1 MSPSNPAALGSWR
14 GLIPIFAA
22 CAVMGLQAG
31 AALPLVPLTLEREG
45 VDKLTI
51 GIVTAMWAIG
61 MLTFGTRIPRL
72 ASRFGAV
79 PVIVAAAVAGAIVN
93 TGYTL
98 TSGPIAWGILTF
110 LHGVVGG
117 VPWVVS
123 EIWLNTVVDESRRG
137 RVMGIYGMMVAIGL
151 ALGPLSLQ
159 VTGVYGP
166 VPFLVAALF
175 GLLVMVPLLPYW
187 RTAPRIRHSA
197 DSNFAAV
204 VRVAPLAMFAAFAC
218 GLGEQVAFSF
228 LPVYA
233 VGAGVSAQT
242 GTLWLSAFVI
252 GNVVFQWPIGW
263 MADRFDRRAVLAG
276 CALASTLLVGVLPLV
291 PGTSPAV
298 LVVVLLWGGISFS
311 IYPVA
316 LALLGQRMKGGDIA
330 RANTAFSLI
339 YILGGFIG
347 RPATGGAMDAFGEPG
362 LGGTLAFFYLAAT
375 IAAVISWRRTAA

>member
-1 MSPSNPAALGSWR
+1 
-14 GLIPIFAA
+14 
-22 CAVMGLQAG
+22 MGLQAG

-51 GIVTAMWAIG
+51 GIVTAMWAVG

-79 PVIVAAAVAGAIVN
+79 PVIVAAALAGAIVN
-93 TGYTL
+93 TGYTV

-252 GNVVFQWPIGW
+252 GNVIFQWPIGW
-263 MADRFDRRAVLAG
+263 MADHFDRRAVLAG
-276 CALASTLLVGVLPLV
+276 CALASALLVGLLPLV

-298 LVVVLLWGGISFS
+298 LAVVLLWGGISFS

-375 IAAVISWRRTAA
+375 IAAVISWRRKAA